1 MKLYIFNK
9 DTCDVAKIRIK
20 NQNHMAHIVKVISN
34 ILGKEPY
41 HEYSDDDKSALT
53 IYLSATEINILFEHA
68 KETDEDLARIISVD
82 QLGPLRGIKD
92 IHY

>member
-1 MKLYIFNK
+1 MNLYISNT
-9 DTCDVAKIRIK
+9 DTCDVANIRIK
-20 NQNHMAHIVKVISN
+20 NQNHKAHIVKVISN

-41 HEYSDDDKSALT
+41 HEYSDDKSALT
-53 IYLSATEINILFEHA
+53 ICLSAAEINILFEHA